1 MLATTIGRLRLI
13 AIAEGT
19 SFLLL
24 LFIAMPLKYL
34 AGIPEAVR
42 VVGMLHGL
50 LWVAFVAAL
59 GHAWLTLG
67 WPVRRLVLNL
77 VGSVTP
83 FGPFLLEASLRREE
97 AAAAA

>member
-1 MLATTIGRLRLI
+1 MLNTVVGRLRLI
-13 AIAEGT
+13 AIAEGV

-24 LFIAMPLKYL
+24 LLVAMPLKYL

-42 VVGMLHGL
+42 VVGMLHGV

-59 GHAWLTLG
+59 GHAWLTLR
-67 WPVRRLVLNL
+67 WPLRRLAIGLA
-77 VGSVTP
+77 GSVTP

-97 AAAAA
+97 AAAG